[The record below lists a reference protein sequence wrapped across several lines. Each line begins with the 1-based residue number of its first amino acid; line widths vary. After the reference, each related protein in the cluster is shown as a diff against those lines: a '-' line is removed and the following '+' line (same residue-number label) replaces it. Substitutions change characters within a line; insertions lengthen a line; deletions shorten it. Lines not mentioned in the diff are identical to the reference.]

1 MCNTNEIVNLFIN
14 WINSLAEKMPYS
26 GNHPLL
32 SGNVTHNVPNFGTL
46 SSVEAIQCHFVI
58 TLVMSM
64 FFFLKVNNMQNLN
77 QIISMQHQCNV
88 QTYSSFTVDFTV
100 LI

>member
-26 GNHPLL
+26 GNH
-32 SGNVTHNVPNFGTL
+32 HFGTL

-64 FFFLKVNNMQNLN
+64 FFFKKVNNMQNLN
-77 QIISMQHQCNV
+77 QIILMQHQCNV
-88 QTYSSFTVDFTV
+88 QTYSSFSVDFTV